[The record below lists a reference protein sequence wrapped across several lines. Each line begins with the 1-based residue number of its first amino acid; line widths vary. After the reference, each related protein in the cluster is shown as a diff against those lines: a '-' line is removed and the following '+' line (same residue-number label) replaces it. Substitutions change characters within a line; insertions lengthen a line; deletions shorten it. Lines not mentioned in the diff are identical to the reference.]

1 MQKGYLCFLD
11 LKIPIVDYKF
21 ETTVYSKP
29 TNSFLCLQSNSCH
42 NPKIINGIQRD
53 LALRIRNIC
62 SSNQHYLEKL
72 KEYMSNLVA
81 SGHAQRKIK
90 RNSKCR
96 KDRKNKYRKDGNN

>member
-62 SSNQHYLEKL
+62 SSKQHYLEKL
-72 KEYMSNLVA
+72 KEYMSDLVA